1 LRLAGPPSTDPSMA
15 RVEVYTTPMCPYCV
29 AAKRLLKE
37 RGIPY
42 AEFDVAQDDAL
53 RADVMQ
59 RSGRRTVP
67 QIFID
72 GRSIGG
78 FEELRGLDTA
88 GELESLRESP
98 PR

>member
-1 LRLAGPPSTDPSMA
+1 MA

-29 AAKRLLKE
+29 AAKRLLQE

-42 AEFDVAQDDAL
+42 AEHDVANDDAL

-78 FEELRGLDTA
+78 FEELRALDGA
-88 GELESLRESP
+88 GELEGLREAQTP
-98 PR
+98 

>member
-1 LRLAGPPSTDPSMA
+1 MA
-15 RVEVYTTPMCPYCV
+15 RVEVYTTAMCPYCV
-29 AAKRLLKE
+29 AAKRLLDE

-42 AEFDVAQDDAL
+42 VEIDVATDDAL
-53 RADVMQ
+53 RSAVVQ

-78 FEELRGLDTA
+78 FEELRGLDAA
-88 GELESLRESP
+88 GELASLGEAP
-98 PR
+98 V

>member
-1 LRLAGPPSTDPSMA
+1 MA

-29 AAKRLLKE
+29 AAKRLLQA

-42 AEFDVAQDDAL
+42 TEFDVAQDDAL

-59 RSGRRTVP
+59 RSGRQTVP

-78 FEELRGLDTA
+78 FDELRGLDAA
-88 GELESLRESP
+88 GELESLRAAPAS
-98 PR
+98 

>member
-1 LRLAGPPSTDPSMA
+1 MG
-15 RVEVYTTPMCPYCV
+15 RVEVYTTAMCPYCV
-29 AAKRLLKE
+29 AAKRLLDE
-37 RGIPY
+37 RGILY
-42 AEFDVAQDDAL
+42 AEFDVASDDAL

-78 FEELRGLDTA
+78 FEELRRLDAA
-88 GELESLRESP
+88 GELAPLRETRAS
-98 PR
+98 

>member
-1 LRLAGPPSTDPSMA
+1 
-15 RVEVYTTPMCPYCV
+15 MCPYCV
-29 AAKRLLKE
+29 AAKRLLQA

-42 AEFDVAQDDAL
+42 TEFDVAQDDAL

-78 FEELRGLDTA
+78 FEELRELDVA
-88 GELESLRESP
+88 GELAALRESP
-98 PR
+98 AS

>member
-1 LRLAGPPSTDPSMA
+1 MREHGVGSTREGMA
-15 RVEVYTTPMCPYCV
+15 RVEVYTTPMCPFCV
-29 AAKRLLKE
+29 AAKRLLDE
-37 RGIPY
+37 RAVPY
-42 AEFDVAQDDAL
+42 AEHDVANDPTL

-78 FEELRGLDTA
+78 FEELRVLDVA
-88 GELESLRESP
+88 GELEALRTAAG
-98 PR
+98 

>member
-1 LRLAGPPSTDPSMA
+1 MP

-29 AAKRLLKE
+29 AAKRLLDE
-37 RGIPY
+37 RRIPY
-42 AEFDVAQDDAL
+42 AEFDVATDAAL
-53 RADVMQ
+53 RAQVME

-78 FEELRGLDTA
+78 FEELRDLDAA
-88 GELESLRESP
+88 GELEALRAAP
-98 PR
+98 AT

>member
-1 LRLAGPPSTDPSMA
+1 MA
-15 RVEVYTTPMCPYCV
+15 RVEVYTTAMCPYCV
-29 AAKRLLKE
+29 AAKRLLDE

-42 AEFDVAQDDAL
+42 AEFDVANDDAL

-78 FEELRGLDTA
+78 FEELRGLDAA
-88 GELESLRESP
+88 GELTALREP
-98 PR
+98 PG